1 MAGVYSD
8 GATGL
13 AGVYT
18 IGHGKHWHGRGMRW
32 LGQGWGVHHWPCR
45 ARPPARQA
53 ARSPLGGSRFLH
65 TFWTQAGNY
74 HHDQTLITTTRIT
87 TKTTTTHVAT
97 IQCDAVEGPAWHQH
111 LGSVSE

>member
-1 MAGVYSD
+1 MAGMYPD

-13 AGVYT
+13 AVVYS
-18 IGHGKHWHGRGMRW
+18 IGHGKRWHGRGMRW

-53 ARSPLGGSRFLH
+53 ARNALGGNRILH

-74 HHDQTLITTTRIT
+74 HHDQTLPTTTSIA
-87 TKTTTTHVAT
+87 TKTTTTHVAN
-97 IQCDAVEGPAWHQH
+97 IQCDSVEGPAWHQH

>member
-1 MAGVYSD
+1 MVGVYSD
-8 GATGL
+8 SATGL

-18 IGHGKHWHGRGMRW
+18 IGHGKHWHGRGVRW

-53 ARSPLGGSRFLH
+53 ARSPLGGSRILH

-74 HHDQTLITTTRIT
+74 HHDQTLTTTTSIT

-97 IQCDAVEGPAWHQH
+97 IQCDSVEGPAWHQH
-111 LGSVSE
+111 LGSVLE